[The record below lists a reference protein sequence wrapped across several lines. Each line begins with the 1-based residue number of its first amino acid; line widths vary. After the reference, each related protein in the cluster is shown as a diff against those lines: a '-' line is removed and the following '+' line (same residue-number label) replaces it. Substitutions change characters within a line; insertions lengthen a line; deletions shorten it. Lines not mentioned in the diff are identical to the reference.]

1 MLVATFFTIF
11 LNFYKYSYYERKL
24 YIIKKNLKKNLNQE
38 NSLKFLTGTE
48 ITPGT

>member
-24 YIIKKNLKKNLNQE
+24 YIIKKILKKILNQE

-48 ITPGT
+48 IIPGT